1 MNMDE
6 VLPTFIAEGA
16 EVLRDLESGL
26 LACSQGQADAETIN
40 LIFRAVHTLKGSAGL
55 FGLDGIVAFVH
66 GAETTLDQVRQ
77 GHIPMDP
84 VLISVLLRCKDHIEF
99 LLESVSAGPGSPAYD
114 ATHTGGA
121 ELSAALRELSGDFAG
136 VKPEPAADSVAAV
149 VPPPRSAPSNVGRT
163 EPNQWHISVRF
174 GPEVLTAG
182 MDPIS
187 FLRYLA
193 SFGQLQGMTLIAAA
207 LPAAALMNPEHCYL
221 GFELGFRTAADR
233 EKIEST
239 FDFVREDCTL
249 RLLPP
254 GSSHGDYHRLLQ
266 EAGVEVAGIRDIL
279 TYCAGLSGPD
289 LEQLLQPQ
297 VPGSGQP
304 TAPALQHAAPARTAD
319 GAGPGKPT
327 ASTVDNRTV
336 RVAAQKLDSLIT
348 HIGELITAAAG
359 ANLIAGRSGNAALQE
374 STSRVSALIEQVR
387 EGALQLRMVKIGG
400 TFSRFQRVVH
410 DVSAELGKQI
420 QLVVSG
426 EDAELDKT
434 VVEQIADPLTHLV
447 RNAIDHGIEAAAL
460 RAARGKPLGGT
471 IKLNAFHD
479 SGSIVI
485 EVSDDGGGLK
495 RDRILAKAQERG
507 LIESGRTLTES
518 EIFALIFEPGFSTAE
533 AVTNLSGR
541 GVGMDVVKRNIT
553 ALRGTVTIRSTEGV
567 GTTIAVRLPLTLAII
582 NGFQVAIGNSIFV
595 LPLESVEECIE
606 FSTANGHHFTSLRGG
621 VLPYIH
627 LRELFGTSAAATRRQ
642 SIVVI
647 NYAGQRAGL
656 VVDGLLGEFQTV
668 IKPLGK
674 MFRQVECVSGSS
686 ILGTGDVALI
696 LDVPA
701 LVQLAIARSGAAFG
715 QIPQTAVA

>member
-1 MNMDE
+1 MNVDE
-6 VLPTFIAEGA
+6 VLPTFIAESV

-26 LACSQGQADAETIN
+26 LACSQGQADPETIN

-66 GAETTLDQVRQ
+66 GAETTLDQVRR

-84 VLISVLLRCKDHIEF
+84 LLVSVLLRCKDHIEL
-99 LLESVSAGPGSPAYD
+99 LLESIGAGPGSPAYD
-114 ATHTGGA
+114 ATHAGGA
-121 ELSAALRELSGDFAG
+121 ELSAALRELGGDFCA
-136 VKPEPAADSVAAV
+136 VKAAAAAHCAAADAPPKGAA
-149 VPPPRSAPSNVGRT
+149 PPNSGHT
-163 EPNQWHISVRF
+163 GPNQWHISVRF
-174 GPEVLTAG
+174 GPDVLTAG
-182 MDPIS
+182 MDPLS
-187 FLRYLA
+187 FLRYLG
-193 SFGQLQGMTLIAAA
+193 SFGQLQGVTLITTA
-207 LPAAALMNPEHCYL
+207 LPAAALMDPERCYL
-221 GFELGFRTAADR
+221 GFELGFRTAAGR

-239 FDFVREDCTL
+239 FEFVKDDCTL

-254 GSSHGDYHRLLQ
+254 GASHSDYCKLLR
-266 EAGVEVAGIRDIL
+266 EAGVEVTGIRDIL
-279 TYCAGLSGPD
+279 TTCAGLAGAE
-289 LEQLLQPQ
+289 LEHLLQPQ
-297 VPGSGQP
+297 
-304 TAPALQHAAPARTAD
+304 APATAQTATPALRGGLAARTPD
-319 GAGPGKPT
+319 GPSPGRPAT
-327 ASTVDNRTV
+327 SAADNRTV

-348 HIGELITAAAG
+348 HIGELITAAAS
-359 ANLIAGRSGNAALQE
+359 ANLIARRSGDAALQE
-374 STSRVSALIEQVR
+374 STARVTALIEQVR

-410 DVSAELGKQI
+410 DLSAELGKQI
-420 QLVVSG
+420 QLEVNG

-447 RNAIDHGIEAAAL
+447 RNAIDHGIESAEL
-460 RAARGKPLGGT
+460 RAERGKPPGGT
-471 IKLNAFHD
+471 ITLNAFHD

-485 EVSDDGGGLK
+485 EVCDDGGGLR
-495 RDRILAKAQERG
+495 RDRIVAKAQERG
-507 LIESGRTLTES
+507 LIESGRALSES
-518 EIFALIFEPGFSTAE
+518 EIFGLIFEPGFSTAE
-533 AVTNLSGR
+533 SVTNLSGR

-553 ALRGTVTIRSTEGV
+553 ALRGTVNIRSIEGV

-582 NGFQVAIGNSIFV
+582 NGFQVTVGNSIFV

-606 FSTANGHHFTSLRGG
+606 FSTANGHQFTSLRGG
-621 VLPYIH
+621 VLPYFH
-627 LRELFGTSAAATRRQ
+627 LRELFVTSAAATRRQ

-647 NYAGQRAGL
+647 NHAGQRAGL

-701 LVQLAIARSGAAFG
+701 LIQLAIARSGAAFG
-715 QIPQTAVA
+715 QAPQTAVA